1 MDPIQK
7 GIAELER
14 QRKAVRFNYCVFA
27 AALRESS
34 EHFQCV
40 READYGRVASL
51 DRVLRIALAEQ
62 SGEARCPPYW
72 SKRAEAHATSV
83 AVYSKFYAAMMGVF
97 GLGTAYFLGDSNW
110 ALTVTLGLLLAV
122 LTKAKWG
129 VDKYAAGLQRVR
141 DALER
146 IEDSPKPDTLERPS
160 VERPTKA

>member
-14 QRKAVRFNYCVFA
+14 QRKAARFNYCVFV

-34 EHFQCV
+34 EHFQRV
-40 READYGRVASL
+40 RETDYGRVACL
-51 DRVLRIALAEQ
+51 DRVLRVALAEQ
-62 SGEARCPPYW
+62 SGEARRPAYW
-72 SKRAEAHATSV
+72 SERAEAHATSV
-83 AVYSKFYAAMMGVF
+83 AVYSKFYAAMMGVL
-97 GLGTAYFLGDSNW
+97 GLGTAYFLGDSDW

-129 VDKYAAGLQRVR
+129 VDKYSAGLQRVR

-146 IEDSPKPDTLERPS
+146 IEDPPTRDTSERSS
-160 VERPTKA
+160 VDRPATA